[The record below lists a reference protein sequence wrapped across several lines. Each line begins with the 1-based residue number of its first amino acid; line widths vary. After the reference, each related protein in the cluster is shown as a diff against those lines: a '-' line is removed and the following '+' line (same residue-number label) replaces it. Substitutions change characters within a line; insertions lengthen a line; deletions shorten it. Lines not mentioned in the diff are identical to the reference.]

1 MEKRSAV
8 REKIVEN
15 SKKLFKQ
22 HGFNATSMQMI
33 ADACNVSKSLVK
45 YYFPKK
51 EDISS
56 FIMKKHLDSIRAYV
70 KTLDEVKNDAVLA
83 YVLTMKIYYADI
95 YGNESVN
102 RFNKEALM
110 DASGK
115 KMTNETSN
123 MDEVYKEIIAQ
134 YNLSLSDK
142 MFFIRKIQIM
152 GSQVFLI
159 DASENPESEITDSER
174 FEGAIYSTLSL
185 LGVGAFYC
193 NDAIAKANR
202 IYENND
208 LPHFSM
214 L

>member
-8 REKIVEN
+8 REKIVDN

-22 HGFNATSMQMI
+22 YGFNATSMQMI

-51 EDISS
+51 EDIAS

-70 KTLDEVKNDAVLA
+70 KTLEEVKNDAVLA

-115 KMTNETSN
+115 KISKEPSN

-159 DASENPESEITDSER
+159 DASENPESEITDRER

-185 LGVGAFYC
+185 LGVGVFYC
-193 NDAIAKANR
+193 NDAISKANR

-208 LPHFSM
+208 LQHFSM